1 MIKSLIIILLSYL
14 VPKISQSTPSES
26 FKKIRLQ
33 LLLCSGK
40 SSQCY
45 GPSKMSVL
53 WKDTLSA
60 NEISLFKNHKLKAAV
75 S

>member
-14 VPKISQSTPSES
+14 VPKISLSTPSES
-26 FKKIRLQ
+26 FKKIRL

-45 GPSKMSVL
+45 GPSQIPVL

-60 NEISLFKNHKLKAAV
+60 NEKA
-75 S
+75 